1 MLEMWKEEEGGRRW
15 RFKYGRW
22 KKGDDVV
29 DREDKLAFL
38 TPGCV
43 HQVTFTALL
52 CWSESLFFWM

>member
-43 HQVTFTALL
+43 HHR
-52 CWSESLFFWM
+52 CSLTLSHLSDSPV